1 MSRITSETLPNKN
14 IIATI
19 EDALRNLEK
28 EEADTICV
36 KINLNRQN
44 PKPSKDNLS
53 EKECKAFKE
62 LQSDTSL
69 VILAASK
76 DRSIV
81 IFNREDYLQ

>member
-36 KINLNRQN
+36 KISLNRQN

-69 VILAASK
+69 VILPADK
-76 DRSIV
+76 DRSIA
-81 IFNREDYLQ
+81 IFNCEDYLQ